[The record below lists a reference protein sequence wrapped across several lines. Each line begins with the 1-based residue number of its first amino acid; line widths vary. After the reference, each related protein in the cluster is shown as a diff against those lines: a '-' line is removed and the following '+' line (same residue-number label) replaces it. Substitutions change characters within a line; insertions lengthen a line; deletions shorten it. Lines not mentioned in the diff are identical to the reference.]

1 MKKFIITIF
10 TLLPFFLVS
19 QEVDQ
24 TFLDSLPE
32 EVREDVIKSMLEK
45 EDKEE
50 PIYRNRSTMVD
61 KEFEEYEQEY
71 EKEEDEDDS
80 SKLFGEDFFDSFQSS
95 FMPINEPNLDGSYVL
110 DFGDELEIQLI
121 GQNDLI
127 DTFAIKRDGSISIPD
142 IGKLNLSGLSL
153 NEASDLIKAKVKNTF
168 IGTEAYISLTNI
180 RDIRVLVAG
189 NAFNP
194 GIYTLNGNS
203 NILHALS
210 MAGGIN
216 EIGSYRN
223 ISLVRRDE
231 VIENLDIYDVL
242 ISGKSTFAKSLRS
255 GDSVVVRSVGKI
267 VAIES
272 GVLRPGRYEMK
283 DNESL
288 NDLIDFANNFN
299 LKADKKNI
307 LLKRIDGGVSKVIN
321 LDLKD
326 LDSYIVKNG
335 DTLFIREFK
344 FNTIKIAG
352 AVKNPGTYL
361 LPLGTTL
368 SQLIIDAG
376 GYEPSAYPFG
386 GYLNSQK
393 SLEINEKA
401 KDKLYEK
408 FLNNLIRNS
417 VTRSSQDS
425 NSLSLI
431 LKQLKNAQVTGR
443 VIAEFDLDIINA
455 NSELDTILEDED
467 EILIPNITQQVYVQG
482 DVNNPGAIRYSS
494 GKDINYYINKSG
506 GALDTA
512 DIKTLFVVHPNGET
526 QSLSNIRS
534 RLSFINS
541 KDELIYPGSII
552 YIPKSSNLSSN
563 IEIASIVAP
572 ILSSVALSITSL
584 SVLNNNN

>member
-61 KEFEEYEQEY
+61 KEFEEYEQ
-71 EKEEDEDDS
+71 EEDEDDS

-153 NEASDLIKAKVKNTF
+153 NEASALIKAKVKNTF